1 MSTLKSL
8 LEYLYALTTNMSDT
22 AIVGIVANDVKALNS
37 VYTNS
42 TIIENCYNTLAP
54 IALILCL
61 AYLITGWT
69 QESLNP
75 KSTKEIYLKMFVRF
89 ICSCLLIINGFKIM
103 TFFQTF
109 FDSMTLEIID
119 KMYVASMTPVTD
131 IPSFLGGIFE
141 VACSLLFLY
150 PQVII
155 TVVYIIIVKVVLMK
169 RSIDIGV
176 HIVLSCLTMPSLILE
191 SKHSNFIMYLKRF
204 AALCLQGGVIVT
216 MVIIS
221 TIVMQ
226 EAFSVTG
233 PFEDTT
239 VYVFSWIS
247 ILKDIV
253 ILLTMC
259 SLLFKSRRIS
269 MDLVGGRDY

>member
-1 MSTLKSL
+1 MDTLKSL
-8 LEYLYALTTNMSDT
+8 LEYSYALITNMSDT
-22 AIVGIVANDVKALNS
+22 AIIGIVANDVKALNS
-37 VYTNS
+37 AYANS
-42 TIIENCYNTLAP
+42 AIIENCYNTLAP

-119 KMYVASMTPVTD
+119 KMYVSSITQVTD

-141 VACSLLFLY
+141 LVCAIFFIR
-150 PQVII
+150 PQLII
-155 TVVYIIIVKVVLMK
+155 TVVYIIIVKIVLVK

-226 EAFSVTG
+226 EAFSIPG
-233 PFEDTT
+233 PAEDITI
-239 VYVFSWIS
+239 YVFSWVS
-247 ILKDIV
+247 IAKDAV

-259 SLLFKSRRIS
+259 SLLFKSRKIS